1 MGIKDSSLWAREIL
15 SFLETAKNGS
25 INGTAEANAMKQS
38 NLSRTLKSL
47 EEKLKCQLLE
57 RGYNGVRLTENGREV
72 FKVAC
77 DLDKVIYKVK
87 NFTIS
92 DKNVSGKI
100 RLWTS
105 DGLGTGTCLYE
116 ISEEAYRKAIVQNE
130 QKVPGGTFD
139 DGKTLYSLVK
149 TAKKH
154 LNETVGYA
162 FCHVKSPSPV
172 KAAMQKA
179 LCAEKARIKAENI
192 KIDRANQKYARKC
205 GSLARKLGLAFEN
218 VLAIGADEAK
228 LKNFILSLAEA
239 RERLKEMDAQSAA
252 EIKHELLSCGRA
264 RKKAAID
271 KLGIYIADA
280 DPNRLSFD
288 ELFV

>member
-1 MGIKDSSLWAREIL
+1 MGNKSPERPL
-15 SFLETAKNGS
+15 SGF
-25 INGTAEANAMKQS
+25 
-38 NLSRTLKSL
+38 
-47 EEKLKCQLLE
+47 
-57 RGYNGVRLTENGREV
+57 
-72 FKVAC
+72 
-77 DLDKVIYKVK
+77 
-87 NFTIS
+87 
-92 DKNVSGKI
+92 VSG
-100 RLWTS
+100 RRAVFEYSRWGS
-105 DGLGTGTCLYE
+105 YSGTGTSLYE

>member
-1 MGIKDSSLWAREIL
+1 M
-15 SFLETAKNGS
+15 
-25 INGTAEANAMKQS
+25 
-38 NLSRTLKSL
+38 
-47 EEKLKCQLLE
+47 
-57 RGYNGVRLTENGREV
+57 
-72 FKVAC
+72 
-77 DLDKVIYKVK
+77 
-87 NFTIS
+87 
-92 DKNVSGKI
+92 
-100 RLWTS
+100 
-105 DGLGTGTCLYE
+105 
-116 ISEEAYRKAIVQNE
+116 
-130 QKVPGGTFD
+130 
-139 DGKTLYSLVK
+139 
-149 TAKKH
+149 
-154 LNETVGYA
+154 NETVGYA

-172 KAAMQKA
+172 KAAIQKA